1 MRRFDSNKK
10 YIFSAESFKAKEGN
24 VNYIRMKDIID
35 FCDGKEVE
43 QLNCISGIIKGDTRD
58 FRIAPRWCI
67 AVD

>member
-43 QLNCISGIIKGDTRD
+43 QLNCISGMIKGYTRD
-58 FRIAPRWCI
+58 FRIAPRWCV
-67 AVD
+67 AVE